1 MRKTWREVGRTSDL
15 GWHTIAGRNYWE
27 EEKSTVQMLIFVLIT
42 WLHQDSEEMKRG
54 GTDQW
59 RKAARRWVSDNRRRW
74 WVVERFGGDEERWDR
89 SMEEGGTTVGVGQ

>member
-1 MRKTWREVGRTSDL
+1 LAYYCGEKLLGR
-15 GWHTIAGRNYWE
+15 R
-27 EEKSTVQMLIFVLIT
+27 KSTVQMLIFVLIT

-59 RKAARRWVSDNRRRW
+59 RKAARRWVSDNWRRR
-74 WVVERFGGDEERWDR
+74 WVVERFRGDEERWDR